1 MKNCVYTLKI
11 NGKEIKIKNETDLDN
26 MLLDNFQSFLKEV
39 KNSNTL
45 FSFDKTTLDVLD
57 SAQEEAKERLKEV
70 RAKALAEY
78 LNIDDNISYT
88 DGAISVLDW
97 IANVELANPINRDDY
112 RKKKVSD
119 IRAENPTITDE
130 QANKEID

>member
-1 MKNCVYTLKI
+1 MKDCIYTLVL

-26 MLLDNFQSFLKEV
+26 ILLDNFKSFLKEV

-57 SAQEEAKERLKEV
+57 SAQEEAKSRLKEV

-78 LNIDDNISYT
+78 LNMDENITYQ
-88 DGAISVLDW
+88 DGAVSVLD
-97 IANVELANPINRDDY
+97 
-112 RKKKVSD
+112 
-119 IRAENPTITDE
+119 
-130 QANKEID
+130 

>member
-1 MKNCVYTLKI
+1 MKDCVYTLVL

-26 MLLDNFQSFLKEV
+26 ILLDNFKSFLKEV

-57 SAQEEAKERLKEV
+57 SAQEEAKSRLKEV

-78 LNIDDNISYT
+78 LNMDENITYQ
-88 DGAISVLDW
+88 DGAVSVLD
-97 IANVELANPINRDDY
+97 
-112 RKKKVSD
+112 
-119 IRAENPTITDE
+119 
-130 QANKEID
+130 